1 MTWLGLTVL
10 PQGET
15 GSLVERRLP
24 IPASP
29 LLDPSTHLEV
39 DHLLSA
45 SMHSLMHVLVII
57 WKSHIIVFIRLYAL
71 HVKLYLLTVILVLL
85 QLLIEID

>member
-39 DHLLSA
+39 DHLLDGFDAFEELIGYRLVSSSYYIKIA
-45 SMHSLMHVLVII
+45 S
-57 WKSHIIVFIRLYAL
+57 
-71 HVKLYLLTVILVLL
+71 
-85 QLLIEID
+85 